1 MRIFPSRLRRMPA
14 TFGLYVGSDLLM
26 DLKKAALVLVGILFL
41 GALWLRAWLL
51 PERQIPRAQAR
62 LLSAIEGRDFD
73 AMAGMLA
80 NDYRDRWQQDR
91 AAAIARSREVFGQ
104 FATLTIGHEQSG
116 LRAESG
122 SWFLS
127 EKLRLKGLGGSLAM
141 AARETVNGLRQ
152 PFVMEWRQRSWKAW
166 DWELKSVTQPEVELP
181 E

>member
-1 MRIFPSRLRRMPA
+1 M
-14 TFGLYVGSDLLM
+14 
-26 DLKKAALVLVGILFL
+26 LVGILFL
-41 GALWLRAWLL
+41 GALWLRSWLL

-80 NDYRDRWQQDR
+80 HDYRDRWQQGR
-91 AAAIARSREVFGQ
+91 ATVVARSREVFGQ
-104 FATLTIGHEQSG
+104 FATLTIEREQSA

-127 EKLRLKGLGGSLAM
+127 EKLRLKGLGGPLAM
-141 AARETVNGLRQ
+141 AARETLNGLHQ
-152 PFVMEWRQRSWKAW
+152 PFVMEWRRRDWKPW
-166 DWELKSVTQPEVELP
+166 DWELKSVAQPEVELP

>member
-1 MRIFPSRLRRMPA
+1 M
-14 TFGLYVGSDLLM
+14 
-26 DLKKAALVLVGILFL
+26 LVGILFL
-41 GALWLRAWLL
+41 GALWLRSWLL

-80 NDYRDRWQQDR
+80 NDYRDRWQQGR
-91 AAAIARSREVFGQ
+91 ATVVARSREVFGQ
-104 FATLTIGHEQSG
+104 FATLTIEREQSA

-127 EKLRLKGLGGSLAM
+127 EKLRLKGLGGPLAM
-141 AARETVNGLRQ
+141 AARETLNGLHQ
-152 PFVMEWRQRSWKAW
+152 PFVMEWRRRGWKPW
-166 DWELKSVTQPEVELP
+166 DWELKSVAQPEVELP